1 MLGILIVLAGITV
14 GVIGLLGAGVIHS
27 PSQAAVL
34 LLALVALHTIG
45 GRQLL
50 KGLLVGAGILMFVV
64 AAGILTYDFYLLLA
78 YRRARLGPLS
88 DAASAPPLPLPSP
101 NPAPT
106 W

>member
-34 LLALVALHTIG
+34 LLALVALHAIG

-50 KGLLVGAGILMFVV
+50 KGLLVGAGIFVV
-64 AAGILTYDFYLLLA
+64 IHAYGVGVLEPLVPLIVVLFGFWVISRGLAG
-78 YRRARLGPLS
+78 RRRWNRS
-88 DAASAPPLPLPSP
+88 HR
-101 NPAPT
+101 
-106 W
+106 